1 MGSACLRQAF
11 APVHELTLSRNPV
24 ASRMHDGDWHNFFK
38 TTPCMFASGSEPRV
52 AAGIHGQ
59 KT

>member
-1 MGSACLRQAF
+1 MGSACLRQAL
-11 APVHELTLSRNPV
+11 APVDELTLSLNPV
-24 ASRMHDGDWHNFFK
+24 ASRMHHGDWHNLFK
-38 TTPCMFASGSEPRV
+38 ATLCLFASGSEPRA